1 MRTSGI
7 LPELTGM
14 RPTYFVLYSAV
25 VTQAAT
31 ALLLSCAL
39 YVLGRYYPRYFLRLW
54 AGAWLAE
61 SLHAATGI
69 LAVML
74 RAPDG
79 GSSGLA
85 PLFATWISQ
94 SAGYVHCALLFMGAW
109 ALYRGQVQPTRA
121 WVSAVAVSVVLGL
134 VPTIGVPHDSSPAS
148 VDFQLLMRVGV
159 MSALSSISALAAALL
174 IRRADIKGPAL
185 GARWMWWILLF
196 YGVHRLGVMLVG
208 TARIGTTENAAA
220 LLQAL
225 PLIDILLTAALGIG
239 TAIAMVEDEQRQIRV
254 AAERQVEAE
263 RRARASGAS
272 LVSAL
277 AAVPDLVAVIDTDA
291 QLVAWNPAFE
301 QFVQRHGDVSPV
313 AGMPVMQ
320 AMPATAAG
328 DWQVR
333 IGALL
338 EGRDQVFEAAIERPE
353 VAPEYFDISA
363 RPMRDATDLV
373 GGVIVAR
380 DVTERRKLE
389 QQLQQAQRLDTVGR
403 LAGGIAH
410 DFNNLLTAIL
420 SSASVAREC
429 LPPDHE
435 VQADLADVQLAGER
449 ATQLTKQLLAF
460 ARRQPVSQQPIDLND
475 RVATMERML
484 SRLVGPDVAL
494 RVTLGDSLWH
504 VRADGP
510 QLEQVLVNVAVNARD
525 AMPAGGRLAIRT
537 GNREL
542 VDGTVVLPRP
552 MPAGDYVEIVISDTG
567 TGMDE
572 ETLAHVFEPFYTTK
586 PVGQGTGLGLAM
598 CYGIIRQ
605 HHGVIWIE
613 SSLGRG
619 TSVNILLP
627 RYEGPLPVATA
638 GRPPSDTPA
647 QASTGSETIL
657 LVEDEPQV
665 RAVAARAL
673 RSSGYRVLEATNGRD
688 GVQVARRERDAI
700 DMIVSDVVM
709 PEMGGKEMVELARQF
724 LPSVAVLFMSGYTAG
739 SFPLPAD
746 DPSANVFLQ
755 KPFTPQELLAM
766 VRQVLDRHAAA
777 REASATIAAP

>member
-1 MRTSGI
+1 
-7 LPELTGM
+7 M
-14 RPTYFVLYSAV
+14 RPSYFVLYSAV

-74 RAPDG
+74 RTPGGAPDG
-79 GSSGLA
+79 IVPTL
-85 PLFATWISQ
+85 ATWVSQ
-94 SAGYVHCALLFMGAW
+94 SAGYSHCVLLVLGAW
-109 ALYRGQVQPTRA
+109 ALYREHTRPTRTGA
-121 WVSAVAVSVVLGL
+121 YVVAACIVLAML
-134 VPTIGVPHDSSPAS
+134 PTFAVPHDAS
-148 VDFQLLMRVGV
+148 AAAIEMRLVMRVGL
-159 MSALSSISALAAALL
+159 MSALASAAAIAAAML
-174 IRRADIKGPAL
+174 IRRTTIKGPAL
-185 GARWMWWILLF
+185 GIRWMGVILLF
-196 YGVHRLGVMLVG
+196 FGLHRIVVMLVLTSQVFSG
-208 TARIGTTENAAA
+208 DTVME

-225 PLIDILLTAALGIG
+225 PLVDILLTAALGIG
-239 TAIAMVEDEQRQIRV
+239 TAIAMVEDEQREVRAV
-254 AAERQVEAE
+254 AERQVDAE
-263 RRARASGAS
+263 RRARAQGAS

-277 AAVPDLVAVIDTDA
+277 AAVPDLVSVIDTQA
-291 QLVAWNPAFE
+291 RLVAWNPAFAT
-301 QFVQRHGDVSPV
+301 FVTSHGSTAPAV
-313 AGMPVMQ
+313 GMGVLD
-320 AMPATAAG
+320 AMPKSAVA
-328 DWQVR
+328 DWTPR
-333 IGALL
+333 IAALL
-338 EGRDQVFEAAIERPE
+338 EGTDQLFEATIERPD
-353 VAPEYFDISA
+353 VAPDYFDVSA
-363 RPMRDATDLV
+363 RPMRDAAELV

-460 ARRQPVSQQPIDLND
+460 ARRQPVSQQPIELND

-484 SRLVGPDVAL
+484 SRLVGPDVVL
-494 RVTLGDSLWH
+494 RVTLGDGLWL

-525 AMPAGGRLAIRT
+525 AMPDGGRLTIRT
-537 GNREL
+537 ANRVL
-542 VDGTVVLPRP
+542 TDGTVVLPRP
-552 MPAGDYVEIVISDTG
+552 MPAGDYVEIVVSDTG
-567 TGMDE
+567 AGMDE

-613 SSLGRG
+613 SSPGRG
-619 TSVNILLP
+619 STVNILLP
-627 RYEGPLPVATA
+627 RYEGPLPAA
-638 GRPPSDTPA
+638 RIGRLPSETP
-647 QASTGSETIL
+647 SLVTTGTETIL

-673 RSSGYRVLEATNGRD
+673 RAAGYRVLEATNGRD
-688 GVQVARRERDAI
+688 GVQVARRERDVI

-709 PEMGGKEMVELARQF
+709 PEMGGKEMVELARHF
-724 LPSVAVLFMSGYTAG
+724 LPSVAVLFVSGYTAG
-739 SFPLPAD
+739 NFPLPTD
-746 DPSANVFLQ
+746 DPSANLFLQ
-755 KPFTPQELLAM
+755 KPFTPQELLVM
-766 VRQVLDRHAAA
+766 VRQVLDRHAAL
-777 REASATIAAP
+777 REARATIATP